1 MEEQPAQREDVAA
14 LVQGAGRGLGLA
26 LTRRLLE
33 SGRFRQVVATS
44 RDPAAS
50 PGLRELQE
58 QWGVRLRTEALEL
71 ADEQSVAGLGT
82 RLRDSLAPLGLVLN
96 VSGLLH
102 GGGQWPEKRLED
114 VQAAALARSFAVN
127 AVGPLL
133 VARELWPLLARAPR
147 AVLAN
152 VSARVGS
159 IGDNR
164 LGGWYGYRASKA
176 AQNQL
181 TRTLAIE
188 LGRRAPRVICVAL
201 HPGTTDTGLSRPF
214 QSRVPQD
221 RLFSPDYA
229 AARMLAVIDALG
241 PEDSGGFF
249 AWDGQSIP
257 W

>member
-1 MEEQPAQREDVAA
+1 MAA

-33 SGRFRQVVATS
+33 GGRFGQVVATC
-44 RDPAAS
+44 RNPAAS
-50 PGLRELQE
+50 PGLGQLGK
-58 QWGVRLRTEALEL
+58 QWGARLRSEALEVT
-71 ADEQSVAGLGT
+71 DEESVADLGA
-82 RLRDSLAPLGLVLN
+82 RLRGSLGPLGLVLN

-102 GGGQWPEKRLED
+102 GDGQWPEKRLED
-114 VQAAALARSFAVN
+114 VNAAALARSFAVN
-127 AVGPLL
+127 AAGPLL

-164 LGGWYGYRASKA
+164 LGGWYAYRASKA

-214 QSRVPQD
+214 QSRVPAG
-221 RLFSPDYA
+221 RLFSPDDA
-229 AARMLAVIDALG
+229 AARLLAVIDGLG

-249 AWDGQSIP
+249 AWDGQPVP